1 MYIHFYL
8 RNGIVYVPTV
18 GKMGQGFY
26 RDIEPVAKIPVVNTD
41 ALRRAI
47 AAALETGN
55 PEVPIPPRNNWPRAI
70 IPKYAG
76 VKSWSAFTKDMQI
89 WGIDQR
95 EGIFSIIGKR
105 TNPDGTTI
113 KDTEQTI
120 SFPKGAE
127 IAQVADRMVVILQG
141 PARV

>member
-26 RDIEPVAKIPVVNTD
+26 RDIEPVTKIPVVNTD

-55 PEVPIPPRNNWPRAI
+55 PEVPIPPRNNWPRAV
-70 IPKYAG
+70 IPKHAG
-76 VKSWSAFTKDMQI
+76 VKSWSAFTQHMQI

-95 EGIFSIIGKR
+95 GGVFSIVGKKVK
-105 TNPDGTTI
+105 PDGTTI
-113 KDTEQTI
+113 DGTNQTI
-120 SFPKGAE
+120 NFPDGTGPDQITE
-127 IAQVADRMVVILQG
+127 RIVAILQKAAG
-141 PARV
+141 E

>member
-8 RNGIVYVPTV
+8 RNCIVYVPTV
-18 GKMGQGFY
+18 GKMGQDFY
-26 RDIEPVAKIPVVNTD
+26 RDIEPVTKIPIVNTD

-70 IPKYAG
+70 IPKHAG
-76 VKSWSAFTKDMQI
+76 VKSWSAFTQNMQI

-95 EGIFSIIGKR
+95 GGVFSIVGKR
-105 TNPDGTTI
+105 VTPNGTTVD
-113 KDTEQTI
+113 DTEQTI
-120 SFPKGAE
+120 NFPNGTE
-127 IAQVADRMVVILQG
+127 ISQVVDRMVAILQE
-141 PARV
+141 AAQE